1 MVHSGVGF
9 TTVKYPAEEKGRG
22 KRFHTGQCLSI
33 RPYSGWVGHIS
44 SDLPDRSELKW
55 GQIVRLAWMFAWRS
69 AGATL
74 PHTSYSVICEAI
86 CFILFLCAWL
96 LHRLFSICLPTLTS
110 PSTAAPQ
117 SLHPSLQCWIIETD
131 WSSCSQLCVRV
142 ERDRR
147 ERRRQKRGRYGGQAH
162 PCLKRGF
169 CREPQAG
176 CQVCRPCTSGRFLS
190 LWKWVYARADVPS
203 LNA

>member
-1 MVHSGVGF
+1 MLIDSSSERMSWTHQLWLAGLVWAEVGPNCETRVHVCMKISRRHVTPHLLFCHLWSHLLYSFPLCVAF
-9 TTVKYPAEEKGRG
+9 TP
-22 KRFHTGQCLSI
+22 
-33 RPYSGWVGHIS
+33 
-44 SDLPDRSELKW
+44 
-55 GQIVRLAWMFAWRS
+55 
-69 AGATL
+69 
-74 PHTSYSVICEAI
+74 
-86 CFILFLCAWL
+86 
-96 LHRLFSICLPTLTS
+96 LFSICLPTLTS

-147 ERRRQKRGRYGGQAH
+147 ERRRQKTGRYGGQAH

-203 LNA
+203 LNV

>member
-1 MVHSGVGF
+1 MKREKLSHRSMLIDSSSERMSWTHQLWLAGPVWAEVGPNCETRVHVCMKISRRHVTPHLLFCHLWSHLLYSFPLCVAF
-9 TTVKYPAEEKGRG
+9 TP
-22 KRFHTGQCLSI
+22 
-33 RPYSGWVGHIS
+33 
-44 SDLPDRSELKW
+44 
-55 GQIVRLAWMFAWRS
+55 
-69 AGATL
+69 
-74 PHTSYSVICEAI
+74 
-86 CFILFLCAWL
+86 
-96 LHRLFSICLPTLTS
+96 LFSICLPTLTS

-203 LNA
+203 LNV